1 MFNYLI
7 TQLAIINT
15 AAKSA
20 AINLNSDKI
29 ANYMFNYFQLLNYQ
43 LSFKLL
49 ADKNILSA
57 DIFDQHIC
65 ASIIFL
71 ISTFAHQ

>member
-15 AAKSA
+15 AAKSV

-29 ANYMFNYFQLLNYQ
+29 ANYMFNYF
-43 LSFKLL
+43 
-49 ADKNILSA
+49 
-57 DIFDQHIC
+57 
-65 ASIIFL
+65 
-71 ISTFAHQ
+71 